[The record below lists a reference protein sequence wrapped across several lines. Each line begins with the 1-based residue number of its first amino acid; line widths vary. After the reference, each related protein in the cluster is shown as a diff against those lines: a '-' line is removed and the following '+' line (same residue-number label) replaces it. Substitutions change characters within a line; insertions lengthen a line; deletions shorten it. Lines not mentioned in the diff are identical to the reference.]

1 MTEREQQIFQLI
13 KQDPMIP
20 QQDIAD
26 KLGISRSAVAGH
38 IMNMTHKGII
48 LGKGYILSESK
59 YAVVIGG
66 ANMDIL
72 GQPQQ
77 AMHQGDSNPG
87 VVSCSPGGV
96 GRNIAEN
103 IARLGTEV
111 RLISVVGND
120 TYGQLIIDKTRQ
132 AGVDVSPVMK
142 LSDGTTSTYL
152 SLLNEDGDMQVAVS
166 DMSILDK
173 LTIESLEPH
182 IEVLKRA
189 EVIVVD
195 TNLSESVL
203 EYIFSQF
210 ADKPIFVD
218 TVSSTKAVKIKP
230 YLSHIHTLKPNIKE
244 AQSLSD
250 LPHHDADDL
259 ETIADWFLNQ
269 GTQRIFL
276 SLGEEGVFYKDA
288 QGSQHFPTVSTDI
301 KNANGAGDAFLA
313 GLVHSYINKWSVE
326 RSSEFAMAA
335 ASVALSDVATINP
348 NFSENAVK
356 RVLNEAEC

>member
-20 QQDIAD
+20 QQSIAE

-38 IMNMTHKGII
+38 IMNMTNKGII
-48 LGKGYILSESK
+48 LGKGYILSESQ

-72 GQPQQ
+72 GQPKHT
-77 AMHQGDSNPG
+77 MHQGDSNPG

-120 TYGQLIIDKTRQ
+120 TYGQLILDKTRQ
-132 AGVDVSPVMK
+132 AGVDVSSVLK

-166 DMSILDK
+166 DMSILER

-182 IEVLKRA
+182 LETIKRA
-189 EVIVVD
+189 EVIVID
-195 TNLSESVL
+195 TNLSESLL

-210 ADKPIFVD
+210 SDKPIFVD

-230 YLSHIHTLKPNIKE
+230 YLNQIHTLKPNIKE

-250 LPHHDADDL
+250 LPYHNQEDL
-259 ETIADWFLNQ
+259 SAIADWFLNQ
-269 GTQRIFL
+269 GTQQIFL
-276 SLGEEGVFYKDA
+276 SLGAEGVFYKDD
-288 QGSQHFPTVSTDI
+288 QRTQLFPTVSNHI
-301 KNANGAGDAFLA
+301 ENANGAGDAFLA
-313 GLVHSYINKWSVE
+313 GLAHSFINKWSVE
-326 RSSEFAMAA
+326 KSGEYAMAA

-348 NFSENAVK
+348 NFSDSAIQ
-356 RVLNEAEC
+356 RVLNETEC